1 YIVAV
6 HVPTAGMAFAPLL
19 FGWPLVLFPLH
30 IVFLEF
36 VIDPACSIAYEAEPS
51 DARTMGRPPRAPG
64 ARLFDARMLWS
75 SVALGAMV
83 LGAVLAL
90 YAWALHAGRVE
101 VEARTIAFAA
111 IVIGNLALIFACR
124 PTLTARNAALWWI
137 VAGAVA
143 ALAVAIYWP
152 PAAALFHFAPL
163 GV

>member
-1 YIVAV
+1 
-6 HVPTAGMAFAPLL
+6 
-19 FGWPLVLFPLH
+19 VLFPLH

-51 DARTMGRPPRAPG
+51 DARAMARPPRAPG

-90 YAWALHAGRVE
+90 YAWALHAGRAE
-101 VEARTIAFAA
+101 AEARTIAFAA

-124 PTLTARNAALWWI
+124 PTLTARNAALRWI

-152 PAAALFHFAPL
+152 PAAALFHFARL